1 MSLFK
6 AFRQGLFM
14 SNEPNITTINQTRT
28 TESGFEFPS
37 IDIAW
42 NSWGTLNET
51 KDNVILVCHALTGN
65 SNAKDWFYGLFESSG
80 FIDLDE
86 HFVLCINNLG
96 SCYGSTGPTS
106 VSPLTGKPYQ
116 ADFPEITIRD
126 IVKHQQLL
134 LDHLEINGIELIIGG
149 SMGGMVALEFGL
161 MDPRIRSLALF
172 AMGKSHS
179 PWAIGISHA
188 QRKAIYADENWKDGF
203 YDPKTP
209 PQKGLSVAR
218 ALAMITYRSPQNYEH
233 KFRRDF
239 NTNKDQF
246 EVESYLDYQGEK
258 LSFRFDANAYL
269 TLTKAMDSHDVSRKR
284 GSFRDI
290 LGSLKTPCLILG
302 IDSDLLY
309 PIAEQQ
315 ELAELIPNSEFK
327 EIHSDYGHDAF
338 LIEFEQINKHLISF
352 YHSTKSLYEHNT

>member
-1 MSLFK
+1 MSLFNL
-6 AFRQGLFM
+6 FRQGIFM
-14 SNEPNITTINQTRT
+14 SKKPNITKIDQART

-37 IDIAW
+37 LNIAW

-51 KDNVILVCHALTGN
+51 KDNVILICHALTGN
-65 SNAKDWFYGLFESSG
+65 SNAKDWFSGLFESKG
-80 FIDLDE
+80 IIDLDR
-86 HFVLCINNLG
+86 HFVLCINDLG

-134 LDHLEINGIELIIGG
+134 LDHLGINGIELAIGG

-161 MDPRIRSLALF
+161 MDPRIQSLALL
-172 AMGKSHS
+172 AMGKSHT

-188 QRKAIYADENWKDGF
+188 QRKAIYADENWKEGF
-203 YDPKTP
+203 YDHKVP
-209 PQKGLSVAR
+209 PQKGLSAAR

-233 KFRRDF
+233 KFQREL
-239 NTNKDQF
+239 NKNKNQF

-258 LSFRFDANAYL
+258 LSSRFDANAYI
-269 TLTKAMDSHDVSRKR
+269 TLTKAMDSHDVSRNR
-284 GSFRDI
+284 GSFREV
-290 LGSLKTPCLILG
+290 LSSFTTPCLVLG

-338 LIEFEQINKHLISF
+338 LIEFEQINKHLTSF
-352 YHSTKSLYEHNT
+352 YHSI